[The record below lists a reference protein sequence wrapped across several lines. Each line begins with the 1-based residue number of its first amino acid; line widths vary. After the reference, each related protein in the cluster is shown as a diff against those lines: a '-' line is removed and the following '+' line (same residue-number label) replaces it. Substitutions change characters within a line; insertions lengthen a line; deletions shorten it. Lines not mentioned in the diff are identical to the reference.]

1 MHNDLAPE
9 ECDQVKLSVHQPVK
23 SEAFVPAGVE
33 QGWRR
38 RGGEEEGMSIVIVA

>member
-23 SEAFVPAGVE
+23 SGVFVPAGVE

-38 RGGEEEGMSIVIVA
+38 RGGEEGMSSVIVA